1 MNADR
6 TTPSERSDME
16 AQTDDDLELKQAL
29 SNLQPP
35 VDAAR
40 VEALSRR
47 VLAQWQ
53 DARGAAAEPAA
64 GAAGGARGGLAL
76 HGGWR
81 RRWMVGATGLA
92 VGLALVIGTWLR
104 SSDPALDELLQP
116 DVLSQMAAGE
126 M

>member
-1 MNADR
+1 MNA
-6 TTPSERSDME
+6 ERSNPLP
-16 AQTDDDLELKQAL
+16 DDAALQRALADLP
-29 SNLQPP
+29 PP

-40 VEALSRR
+40 IEALNRR

-53 DARGAAAEPAA
+53 ETRGAAAAESVS
-64 GAAGGARGGLAL
+64 GARGWLAL

-81 RRWMVGATGLA
+81 NRWLAGATGLA
-92 VGLALVIGTWLR
+92 VGLALLVGTWLR
-104 SSDPALDELLQP
+104 SADPALDELLQP

>member
-6 TTPSERSDME
+6 PHPQR
-16 AQTDDDLELKQAL
+16 DDATADADLQRAL
-29 SNLQPP
+29 AALPPP

-40 VEALSRR
+40 IEALNRR

-53 DARGAAAEPAA
+53 EARGAQAEPVV
-64 GAAGGARGGLAL
+64 AGGMRGWLAL
-76 HGGWR
+76 HGAGR
-81 RRWMVGATGLA
+81 RRWLAGATGLA
-92 VGLALVIGTWLR
+92 VGLALLLGTWLR